1 MPELPVAAPQEL
13 RIDTAAIAMV
23 TPNNTD
29 DDLPAVEAAQLS
41 PKVDRVRH
49 HLIPARTN
57 TCVRAPCLKRQA
69 SVPISSIIG
78 DLAVARREGNHN
90 QDRVASNPL
99 PTSFAAP
106 RNLVLHHAS
115 RHVHF
120 DEAPPEEFYVLSGAS
135 YDRRPIKCTQGG
147 SEFDMSLPPRSTSYN
162 GEDSNDDDASSADD
176 GAVAMEPAEEPA
188 PDVGFIRDPT
198 LENWACIKNGTVIA
212 SVGYQPRQ
220 QQSGLMASGKSLHFS
235 ALSSLQH
242 ASALNGGADAEVQT
256 VQPQPTSQKVS
267 LPVHGFRSFGGLQN
281 SLAPEVTAADTSA
294 EQSNSPKDKIP
305 SLESTPPSV
314 RTFSPDATPMPSPS
328 LHRSIG
334 AFASLNYFD
343 DSSNRP
349 QPALPES
356 SSHKNL
362 PSNGDAAQRDE
373 EARESIE
380 ILRDAPITNSTASGQ
395 DFRVRDASPNGN
407 SGLSSLS
414 SPTPVHPAAAVAA
427 KVSEAAAHSTPR
439 RIALERR
446 TAERDAVRISSL
458 CPPSP
463 ALANGAAPSPGWSNL
478 LGIASSPL
486 SSRCSSVDP
495 WSSLSSDGDGDGTE
509 SPCNETSW
517 ISSNCTSPD
526 LGPFDQV
533 STDAFHNSAGS
544 HAPSGS
550 SLSWIEAR
558 PAKQVHVA
566 SALRNGAAS
575 HAHESLQTSAAGDRE
590 LMTPKTTAFAEDAKL
605 SSSVETVDTSRWE
618 HKHLSAVSSTSILDG
633 ISSGEVSAAEA
644 MTPESSRRPSLH
656 KIGSLS
662 PRLQTSHGGE
672 EDACTVEGFDDD
684 HSRGVRVRSLSR
696 DGHSKKKSTKC
707 RYCRS
712 LRQRLKASSTESSAP
727 TSAGGSAQITD
738 AEEEGEDKSERATL
752 TEAGPSRPANGGSTE
767 VSEVEDEDMR
777 TRSSLSQLRAS
788 VRSLSVDEWSSNASR
803 SRSRD
808 GSALSH
814 LSRAL
819 DSQHDRESSNSPA
832 ESSSESPHLLA
843 ANTPMVCTCD
853 KKREKE
859 RLKKKVR
866 KERELERERDREW
879 ERDQARGRQKK
890 LFGESFGDAD
900 TSCLSALD
908 GF

>member
-1 MPELPVAAPQEL
+1 MPELPVAAPKEL
-13 RIDTAAIAMV
+13 RIDTAAIPLV
-23 TPNNTD
+23 SSTNTD

-78 DLAVARREGNHN
+78 DLAAARREGNHN

-162 GEDSNDDDASSADD
+162 GDDSNDDDASSTDD

-242 ASALNGGADAEVQT
+242 ASALNGGANAEVQPA
-256 VQPQPTSQKVS
+256 QPQPTSQKVS

-294 EQSNSPKDKIP
+294 EQSISSENKIS
-305 SLESTPPSV
+305 SLESIPPAV

-334 AFASLNYFD
+334 AFASLDYFV
-343 DSSNRP
+343 DSSKGP
-349 QPALPES
+349 S
-356 SSHKNL
+356 SAHHGASNL
-362 PSNGDAAQRDE
+362 EKLVSNGDAAQLDE

-380 ILRDAPITNSTASGQ
+380 ILRDAPISNSTASGQ
-395 DFRVRDASPNGN
+395 DFCVRDASPNGN
-407 SGLSSLS
+407 SGLR
-414 SPTPVHPAAAVAA
+414 SPTPVRPPAAVVA

-439 RIALERR
+439 RIVLERR

-458 CPPSP
+458 GPPSP
-463 ALANGAAPSPGWSNL
+463 ALINGAAPSPGWSSL

-533 STDAFHNSAGS
+533 NADAFHNSAGP

-550 SLSWIEAR
+550 NPSWMEAR
-558 PAKQVHVA
+558 SAKQVHVA

-575 HAHESLQTSAAGDRE
+575 HGHGSVQTSEKGDRE

-605 SSSVETVDTSRWE
+605 SSSVETIDTSRWE
-618 HKHLSAVSSTSILDG
+618 HKHLSAVSSTNILDG

-644 MTPESSRRPSLH
+644 TTPESSRRPSFH

-662 PRLQTSHGGE
+662 PRLRTSRGGE
-672 EDACTVEGFDDD
+672 EDACTVEQFDDD
-684 HSRGVRVRSLSR
+684 DSRGLRVRSLSR

-712 LRQRLKASSTESSAP
+712 LRQRLKASGTESSAP
-727 TSAGGSAQITD
+727 TSSGGSAQITD
-738 AEEEGEDKSERATL
+738 AEEEGEDKSRRVTL
-752 TEAGPSRPANGGSTE
+752 TEAGASYPATGGSAE
-767 VSEVEDEDMR
+767 VSEVEDEDLR
-777 TRSSLSQLRAS
+777 SRSSLSQLRAS
-788 VRSLSVDEWSSNASR
+788 VRSLSVDDWSSNASR

-832 ESSSESPHLLA
+832 ESSSESPHLLVA
-843 ANTPMVCTCD
+843 DTPMVCTCD

-866 KERELERERDREW
+866 KEREMERERDREW
-879 ERDQARGRQKK
+879 ERDQARGRQMK